1 MTLFNSHPLARA
13 RRADPATSHIAAAV
27 VERSGRAECQRA
39 QCLAAIRAT
48 PGMTAGEI
56 DQWCGFLGRYV
67 AGRRMPELR
76 ENGMVTA
83 GTARLCSVRG
93 SRMQTWCPVAAARGD
108 GA

>member
-1 MTLFNSHPLARA
+1 MSLFNAHARA
-13 RRADPATSHIAAAV
+13 RRIDPATSHVAAAV

-39 QCLAAIRAT
+39 TCLQAVRAK

-83 GTARLCSVRG
+83 GAARVCSVRG
-93 SRMQTWCPVAAARGD
+93 SRMQTWHPTVAAVRGD